1 VVVLVVRFS
10 IYLWVSTDSVFST
23 GNGTNSCEEP
33 GVLYTASTTERP
45 FICERILCTFSVCG
59 GSMRILVIACIQLA
73 VHVSCSFQVCL
84 SLDLGFDGRD
94 SGVI

>member
-1 VVVLVVRFS
+1 
-10 IYLWVSTDSVFST
+10 
-23 GNGTNSCEEP
+23 
-33 GVLYTASTTERP
+33 
-45 FICERILCTFSVCG
+45 
-59 GSMRILVIACIQLA
+59 MRILVIACIQLA